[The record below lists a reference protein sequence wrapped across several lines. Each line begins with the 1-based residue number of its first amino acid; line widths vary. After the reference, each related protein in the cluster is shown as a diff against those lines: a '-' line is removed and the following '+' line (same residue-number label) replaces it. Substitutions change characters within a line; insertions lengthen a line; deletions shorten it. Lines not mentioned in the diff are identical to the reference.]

1 MNRLARASGI
11 AVSALTAAT
20 ATILLLVPGH
30 ARLVFPSTTNG
41 TADGVATSPA
51 LGPEGGGPRGGSSA
65 GRQVHGLTV
74 NGSASPSGLSGLS
87 GTGDGPAGAGFTGG
101 HHALSAG
108 SLRPALPPLSLE
120 LPVVTSVPGPAGT
133 IGDPGARCLRGYV
146 WRQAYAGDYIC
157 VTPGARTQAVIDN
170 AAAADRI
177 TNGGGAFGAYTCQP
191 GYVWRQVVP
200 ADYVCV
206 TPGTRAQAAADNAQ
220 ANNRVAL
227 LTLWL
232 SDWTSPAQ
240 PPEEKCSSG
249 VCATTEGGSDGPNF
263 QINGDHLNFGPVL
276 LQIRRNDGTVLW
288 SMTVTAASYAGF
300 AGGALY
306 ARTPIGDCSGV
317 PGTVKNDYVIAF
329 DTVAR
334 HWSNAIQ
341 LDSDCGAQ

>member
-30 ARLVFPSTTNG
+30 ARLEFPGQTNG

-51 LGPEGGGPRGGSSA
+51 LGPEGGGSQGGSSA
-65 GRQVHGLTV
+65 DQRVHGLTV
-74 NGSASPSGLSGLS
+74 NGSASPSGLSG
-87 GTGDGPAGAGFTGG
+87 TGDGLAGSRGG
-101 HHALSAG
+101 HHALSGA
-108 SLRPALPPLSLE
+108 LWPALPPLSLQ

-133 IGDPGARCLRGYV
+133 IGDPSVRCLRGYV
-146 WRQAYAGDYIC
+146 WRQAYAGDYVC
-157 VTPGARTQAVIDN
+157 VTPATRTQAAIDN

-177 TNGGGAFGAYTCQP
+177 TGGGGAFGAYTCQP

-206 TPGTRAQAAADNAQ
+206 TPGTRAQAVADNAQ

-227 LTLWL
+227 LSLWL
-232 SDWTSPAQ
+232 SDWTPPAQ
-240 PPEEKCSSG
+240 SPQEKCSG
-249 VCATTEGGSDGPNF
+249 GACTTTTTAGGSDGREF
-263 QINGDHLNFGPVL
+263 QINGDHFNFGPVL

-288 SMTVTAASYAGF
+288 STTVTATDYPGF

-317 PGTVKNDYVIAF
+317 PATIKNDYVIAY
-329 DTVAR
+329 DTVVR
-334 HWSNAIQ
+334 HWSNAIP
-341 LDSDCGAQ
+341 LDSDCGSQ

>member
-11 AVSALTAAT
+11 AVSGLTAAT
-20 ATILLLVPGH
+20 ATALLLVPGH
-30 ARLVFPSTTNG
+30 ARLEYPGNTNG

-51 LGPEGGGPRGGSSA
+51 LGPVGGGSRGGSYA
-65 GRQVHGLTV
+65 GRHAHGLTV
-74 NGSASPSGLSGLS
+74 NGSASPSGLSG
-87 GTGDGPAGAGFTGG
+87 TGDGPAGAGSRGG
-101 HHALSAG
+101 HHALSG
-108 SLRPALPPLSLE
+108 WLRPALPPLASQ

-133 IGDPGARCLRGYV
+133 IGDPGAHCLRGYV
-146 WRQAYAGDYIC
+146 WRQAYAGDYVC
-157 VTPGARTQAVIDN
+157 VTPASRTQAVIDN

-177 TNGGGAFGAYTCQP
+177 ASGSGVFGAHTCQQS
-191 GYVWRQVVP
+191 YVWRQVVP

-206 TPGTRAQAAADNAQ
+206 TPGTRSQAVADNAQ

-227 LTLWL
+227 LSLWL
-232 SDWTSPAQ
+232 SDWTPPAQ
-240 PPEEKCSSG
+240 PSQEKCSGG
-249 VCATTEGGSDGPNF
+249 VCTTTEGRSDGPKF
-263 QINGDHLNFGPVL
+263 QINGDHFNFGPVV

-288 SMTVTAASYAGF
+288 STTVTATSYPGF

-317 PGTVKNDYVIAF
+317 PRTVKNDYVIAY

-341 LDSDCGAQ
+341 LDSDCGSQ

>member
-30 ARLVFPSTTNG
+30 ARLEFPGRTNG

-51 LGPEGGGPRGGSSA
+51 LGPEGGGSQGGSSA
-65 GRQVHGLTV
+65 GQRVHGLTV
-74 NGSASPSGLSGLS
+74 NGSASPSGLSG
-87 GTGDGPAGAGFTGG
+87 TGDGPAGSRGG
-101 HHALSAG
+101 HHALSGALG
-108 SLRPALPPLSLE
+108 RRFPRSHCSCPWSPQCLAPLAPSAIPARAACGGTCGGRHTRATTCASPRLR
-120 LPVVTSVPGPAGT
+120 
-133 IGDPGARCLRGYV
+133 
-146 WRQAYAGDYIC
+146 
-157 VTPGARTQAVIDN
+157 RTQAAIDN

-177 TNGGGAFGAYTCQP
+177 AGGGGAFGAYTCQP

-206 TPGTRAQAAADNAQ
+206 TPGTRTQAVADNAQ

-227 LTLWL
+227 LCLWL
-232 SDWTSPAQ
+232 SDWTPPAQ
-240 PPEEKCSSG
+240 SSQEKCSGG
-249 VCATTEGGSDGPNF
+249 VCTTTVGGSDGPKF
-263 QINGDHLNFGPVL
+263 QINGDHFNFGPVV
-276 LQIRRNDGTVLW
+276 LQIRRDDGTVLW
-288 SMTVTAASYAGF
+288 STTVTATSYPGF

-317 PGTVKNDYVIAF
+317 PATVKNDYVIAY

-334 HWSNAIQ
+334 HWSNAIPF
-341 LDSDCGAQ
+341 DSDCGSQ